1 MNTGSAMGRFFLTMT
16 AGFAELERGLC
27 SERTVTAMAHKKAK
41 RQAYSPTP
49 LGYRREGD
57 VLVEDPGELATVGR
71 IKALR
76 GAGQSY
82 GRIADL
88 LNVEKA
94 PTKQGGR
101 WYATTVRKVALNDLH
116 AAVV

>member
-1 MNTGSAMGRFFLTMT
+1 
-16 AGFAELERGLC
+16 
-27 SERTVTAMAHKKAK
+27 MAYLKAHS
-41 RQAYSPTP
+41 QVYAPVP
-49 LGYRREGD
+49 LGYTRQGNA
-57 VLVEDPGELATVGR
+57 LVEDPGELATVGR

-76 GAGQSY
+76 VAGQSY

-101 WYATTVRKVALNDLH
+101 WHATTVRKVALNDLY